1 MIQREP
7 HQATEAR
14 TFDRHRPLLFSIAY
28 RMLGSA
34 MDAEDIVQEA
44 YLRWQGTEEEV
55 RSPKAYLST
64 VVTRLSIDRL
74 RSAKARR
81 EQYVGPWLPE
91 PLATGEASDDVAEA
105 PAIGESLSMAF
116 LVLLESL
123 SPVERAVFLL
133 REVFD
138 YDYPEVASFVGK
150 TEANCRQIAHRTR
163 RAAAARR
170 PRFESSEEQQERMTR
185 LFVEACASG
194 DMRGLLSLLS
204 EDVVLYSDGG
214 GKVVTARNPVY
225 GPDRVAR
232 LLLGLARK
240 MTPEFAVRLLEVN
253 GQPGI
258 IVYAGDLPDSVL
270 TLEITGGR
278 IKAVRNV
285 QNPDKL
291 HAVPRLSEIDRR
303 WTATA
308 G

>member
-44 YLRWQGTEEEV
+44 YLRWQGTEDEV

-64 VVTRLSIDRL
+64 VVTRLAIDRL

-81 EQYVGPWLPE
+81 EQYVGPWLSE
-91 PLATGEASDDVAEA
+91 PLATGGAFDPAEA
-105 PAIGESLSMAF
+105 PVMEETLSMGC

-123 SPVERAVFLL
+123 TPVERAIFLL
-133 REVFD
+133 R
-138 YDYPEVASFVGK
+138 
-150 TEANCRQIAHRTR
+150 
-163 RAAAARR
+163 
-170 PRFESSEEQQERMTR
+170 
-185 LFVEACASG
+185 
-194 DMRGLLSLLS
+194 
-204 EDVVLYSDGG
+204 
-214 GKVVTARNPVY
+214 
-225 GPDRVAR
+225 
-232 LLLGLARK
+232 
-240 MTPEFAVRLLEVN
+240 EVN

-258 IVYAGDLPDSVL
+258 IVYAGDLPDGVL
-270 TLEITGGR
+270 TLEIAGGR
-278 IKAVRNV
+278 IKAIRNV
-285 QNPDKL
+285 RNPDKL
-291 HAVPRLSEIDRR
+291 QAVPRLSEINRR